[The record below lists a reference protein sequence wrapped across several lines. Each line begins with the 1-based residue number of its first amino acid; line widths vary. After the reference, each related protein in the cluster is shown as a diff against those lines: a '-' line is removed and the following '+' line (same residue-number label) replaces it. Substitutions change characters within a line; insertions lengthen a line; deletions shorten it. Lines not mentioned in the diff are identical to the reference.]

1 MFHVYP
7 SAIGSAIA
15 RGSHRVKVW
24 VMVSVSVRVGAATEY
39 ILRVTV
45 LLTNGVI
52 NRSDRGLS

>member
-1 MFHVYP
+1 MYP
-7 SAIGSAIA
+7 SAIA

-45 LLTNGVI
+45 LLTNDVI

>member
-1 MFHVYP
+1 MYP

>member
-1 MFHVYP
+1 MYP

-24 VMVSVSVRVGAATEY
+24 VSVRVGAATEY

-45 LLTNGVI
+45 LLTNGMI
-52 NRSDRGLS
+52 NRSDRDLS